1 MRNRVLQS
9 ALILSLTPAL
19 ACSIGPKGPSRETI
33 LPLLQKEADSLKADG
48 EKPMP
53 SLGVES
59 TWTIEGLDLKEQPAN
74 EANPWVGTVRFK
86 IVTRTKDF
94 DGSIATDEA
103 RKQFEYLWSKALS
116 KWVFQYKP
124 TPAPARKG

>member
-1 MRNRVLQS
+1 MRAGVLRSAPIS
-9 ALILSLTPAL
+9 ALLVAV
-19 ACSIGPKGPSRETI
+19 ACSIGPKGPSRETL

-74 EANPWVGTVRFK
+74 ESNPWAGTVRFK

-94 DGSIATDEA
+94 DGSIATDETL
-103 RKQFEYLWSKALS
+103 KQFEYLWSTALS

-124 TPAPARKG
+124 TPAPAKKG

>member
-1 MRNRVLQS
+1 MRTRVLQS
-9 ALILSLTPAL
+9 ALVLGLTPAL
-19 ACSIGPKGPSRETI
+19 ACSVGPKGPSRETI

-59 TWTIEGLDLKEQPAN
+59 TWTIEGVDLKEQPTN
-74 EANPWVGTVRFK
+74 ESNPWVGTIRFK
-86 IVTRTKDF
+86 IVTRMND
-94 DGSIATDEA
+94 DGTVTTDES
-103 RKQFEYLWSKALS
+103 RKQFEYLWSTALS

-124 TPAPARKG
+124 TPAPGKKG